1 MYSIRRQP
9 NNQKETIMTIQK
21 RLQSGEFVVLA
32 EMNTPKGVDI
42 SRFVTDVRRIKGRID
57 GIVVPDMDNGVM
69 RMSALA
75 GGVLVKQQGIET
87 IIHVYGRDRN
97 RMALQGDLLAAHVLG
112 IQNLIVVRG
121 DDMANSDQRMA
132 VPVDDLDE
140 LGLLAAIKSLGA
152 GKDLA
157 GFDLDGQ
164 PEFYVGCRVAP
175 YTDETEMARE
185 LNLAKEKIAAG
196 AGFVITPPVFDMEQ
210 FQKFMRKASD
220 LGVPVIP
227 SVFLIKSVAV
237 ARYIAT
243 HEPGAHIS
251 EELIRRIRKS
261 SDREME
267 GVKIAGEI
275 ISQLRKK
282 AQGVLIQAMGW
293 EHRLSAILDAAGF

>member
-1 MYSIRRQP
+1 
-9 NNQKETIMTIQK
+9 MTIQK
-21 RLQSGEFVVLA
+21 RLQNREFVILA

-42 SRFVTDVRRIKGRID
+42 SRFMTDARRIKGRID
-57 GIVVPDMDNGVM
+57 GIVIPDMDNGVM

-75 GGVLVKQQGIET
+75 GGALIQQQGIEA

-112 IQNLIVVRG
+112 IQNLIVVHG
-121 DDMANSDQRMA
+121 DDMANSDHRTA
-132 VPVDDLDE
+132 VPVEDLDE
-140 LGLLAAIKSLGA
+140 LGLLAAIRSLQG

-164 PEFYVGCRVAP
+164 PEFHVGCQLAP
-175 YTDETEMARE
+175 FADETEMIRE
-185 LNLAKEKIAAG
+185 LALAKDKIAAG
-196 AGFVITPPVFDMEQ
+196 AAFIVTPPVFDMSQ
-210 FQKFMRKASD
+210 FQKFMHKASN

-227 SVFLIKSVAV
+227 TVFLIKSVAV

-267 GVKIAGEI
+267 GVKIAGET
-275 ISQLRKK
+275 ISQLRKT
-282 AQGVLIQAMGW
+282 AQGVLIQAMGL
-293 EHRLSAILDAAGF
+293 EHRLSAILDAAGI